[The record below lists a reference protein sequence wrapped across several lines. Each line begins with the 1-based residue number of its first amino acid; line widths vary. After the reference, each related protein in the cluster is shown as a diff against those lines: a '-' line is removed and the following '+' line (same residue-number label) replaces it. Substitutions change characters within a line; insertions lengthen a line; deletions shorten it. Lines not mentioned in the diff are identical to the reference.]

1 MCYQRIS
8 DAQPGQW
15 HRLPS
20 SESTWCS
27 ESLRF
32 WCPCLNNFLTK
43 GPVFSFC
50 AGVLKIMG
58 AVGPAKKSHSKV
70 ENNIKE
76 EVTVPKMMA
85 FLVKK
90 IFY

>member
-1 MCYQRIS
+1 M
-8 DAQPGQW
+8 
-15 HRLPS
+15 
-20 SESTWCS
+20 
-27 ESLRF
+27 
-32 WCPCLNNFLTK
+32 
-43 GPVFSFC
+43 FSFC

>member
-1 MCYQRIS
+1 MHNQVSDIGSQAQRALGLS
-8 DAQPGQW
+8 
-15 HRLPS
+15 
-20 SESTWCS
+20 
-27 ESLRF
+27 F

-43 GPVFSFC
+43 GPAFSFC

-90 IFY
+90 FFY